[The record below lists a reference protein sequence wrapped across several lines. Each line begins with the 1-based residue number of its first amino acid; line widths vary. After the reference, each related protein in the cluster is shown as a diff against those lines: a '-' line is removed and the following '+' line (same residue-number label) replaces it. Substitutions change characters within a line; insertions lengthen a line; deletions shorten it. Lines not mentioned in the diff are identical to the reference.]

1 MANLI
6 VVLFAVMAIVTG
18 AVSLTGAALGSA
30 SSASDAW
37 NQKSERTGAA
47 GRTEL
52 TLITADINSTGTD
65 IDISIR
71 NTGQTA
77 LTEFTWWDVLIQYYD
92 TANNVNLNAAWLTS
106 TTTSPV
112 SGEWAV
118 QGIYLDAAN
127 ATAEVYE
134 PNVLNPG
141 EEMIIRANISPTIPT
156 QTNNQVT
163 IATPN
168 GIRLTAPFTR

>member
-1 MANLI
+1 
-6 VVLFAVMAIVTG
+6 
-18 AVSLTGAALGSA
+18 
-30 SSASDAW
+30 
-37 NQKSERTGAA
+37 
-47 GRTEL
+47 
-52 TLITADINSTGTD
+52 
-65 IDISIR
+65 
-71 NTGQTA
+71 A
-77 LTEFTWWDVLIQYYD
+77 LTDFIWWDVLIQYYD
-92 TANNVNLNAAWLTS
+92 TANDVNLNAAWLTS

-118 QGIYLDAAN
+118 QGIYLDAAI

>member
-6 VVLFAVMAIVTG
+6 VILFAVLAIVTG

-37 NQKSERTGAA
+37 NHKTERIGDA

-52 TLITADINSTGTD
+52 TLINADISGSGEN

-77 LTEFTWWDVLIQYYD
+77 LTDFSWWDVLIQYYD
-92 TANNVNLNAAWLTS
+92 TANNKNLNAAWLTNA
-106 TTTSPV
+106 TTSPV
-112 SGEWAV
+112 SGQWAV
-118 QGIYLDAAN
+118 EGIYLDAAN
-127 ATAEVYE
+127 AIAEVYE

-141 EEMIIRANISPTIPT
+141 EEMIIRANISPAIPT
-156 QTNNQVT
+156 QTDNQVT

>member
-6 VVLFAVMAIVTG
+6 VVLFAVLAIVTG

-30 SSASDAW
+30 NSASDAW
-37 NQKSERTGAA
+37 GQKSERTGDV
-47 GRTEL
+47 GRTDL
-52 TLITADINSTGTD
+52 TLIAADINGSGEV

-77 LTEFTWWDVLIQYYD
+77 LTDFSWWDVVVQYYD
-92 TANNVNLNAAWLTS
+92 TSNNVNLNAVWLTS
-106 TTTSPV
+106 TSTPPTS
-112 SGEWAV
+112 GQWAV
-118 QGIYLDAAN
+118 QGIYLDATT
-127 ATAEVYE
+127 TAELHE

-141 EEMIIRANISPTIPT
+141 EEMIIRANISPAIPT
-156 QTNNQVT
+156 QTDNQVT

>member
-6 VVLFAVMAIVTG
+6 VVFFAVLAILTG

-30 SSASDAW
+30 NSAADAW
-37 NQKSERTGAA
+37 DQKTKRIGDA

-52 TLITADINSTGTD
+52 TLITADISGSGED
-65 IDISIR
+65 IDISVR

-77 LTEFTWWDVLIQYYD
+77 LTDFSWWDVLIQYYD
-92 TANNVNLNAAWLTS
+92 TAGNKNLNATWLTS
-106 TTTSPV
+106 TSTSPV
-112 SGEWAV
+112 SGQWAV

-134 PNVLNPG
+134 PNVFNPG

-156 QTNNQVT
+156 QTDNQVT

-168 GIRLTAPFTR
+168 GIRLAAPFSR